1 MVRTTIQTTAAEVL
15 FSMNCSGISTD
26 VRAYIVKEMQYDLL
40 IGSNV
45 MGHNHISVS
54 TKPFGEH
61 HITAGKLAREIPC
74 THFKSF
80 IRFKARA
87 QEDLVILLASR

>member
-26 VRAYIVKEMQYDLL
+26 VRAYIVKKMHYDLL

-74 THFKSF
+74 MHFKSF
-80 IRFKARA
+80 YPLQGKSA
-87 QEDLVILLASR
+87 EELVILLASP